1 MYTFSFK
8 TSSPIIARTIYIP
21 SNAQRS
27 WNRVL
32 LINIPLFFFSDFIF
46 KICVIAEIYVI
57 L

>member
-32 LINIPLFFFSDFIF
+32 LISISFLVSA
-46 KICVIAEIYVI
+46 K
-57 L
+57 LQS